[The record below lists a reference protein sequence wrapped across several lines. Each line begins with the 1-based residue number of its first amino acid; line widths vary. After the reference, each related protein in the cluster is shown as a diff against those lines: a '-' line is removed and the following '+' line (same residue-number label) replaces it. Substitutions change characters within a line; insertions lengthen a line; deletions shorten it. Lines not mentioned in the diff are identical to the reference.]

1 MCQAK
6 LSHKNA
12 VITVTSL
19 KHTRIF
25 FFCNQDGTCIPV
37 TLFHHKDLKT
47 DGRNPLLLHVY
58 GMTELSSPPLVL
70 KKL

>member
-1 MCQAK
+1 MSSKTFPQECGNNSHLAK
-6 LSHKNA
+6 TYTH
-12 VITVTSL
+12 
-19 KHTRIF
+19 F

-58 GMTELSSPPLVL
+58 GMTELCSPPLVL